1 MREEDLM
8 RAANRYEVMVKV
20 EQGCFKMEEASG
32 ILGLSLRHLR
42 RLRRRYE
49 VGGIKALMFE
59 RSHPAWNRVEDLE
72 RTRILDLRRSG
83 YRKYNLRH
91 FREVLGQKYGIDR
104 SHEFLRKFLL
114 AEKLVDPQP
123 RRRPLRHRKRFEAPK
138 AGVLIQRD
146 TSIHLWVPSLQ
157 RAWRLIVDLDDH
169 SRKITGALF
178 SEHDDVLSN
187 MLVSWETVSTHGLPF
202 AYYTD
207 NNPIYNPLNKKPRPG
222 MYAFHRMRSGEEDET
237 VSQWKRAV
245 RELGIECIH
254 STPYQP
260 QGKGKIERLFRFLQ
274 DRLVREME
282 TAKVTTIHEANRHL
296 KKWVLWYN
304 HCHLHSTTKMIPN
317 ERYLKNSI
325 FRPLPGNISL
335 ENIFCLRYDRTV
347 KADNTISFEGKT
359 YQIPKNDYRISFA
372 KAKVEARITLS
383 SKLKVFYK
391 KQEIG
396 SFNYK
401 PKEIKRLPT
410 GEDILAL
417 TTERTFYR

>member
-1 MREEDLM
+1 MKEEDLM

-20 EQGCFKMEEASG
+20 EQGMFGMREAAG
-32 ILGLSLRHLR
+32 IVGLSCRHLR

-49 VGGIKALMFE
+49 GCGLSGLLFQ
-59 RSHPAWNRVEDLE
+59 RSHLAWNRVEEPE
-72 RTRILDLRRSG
+72 RRRIIELRRSD

-91 FREVLGQKYGIDR
+91 FREVLEQKYGIDR
-104 SHEFLRKFLL
+104 SHEFLRKLCL
-114 AEKLVDPQP
+114 SEKLADPRP

-146 TSIHLWVPSLQ
+146 TSIHLWIPSLQ
-157 RAWRLIVDLDDH
+157 RAWKLIVDLDDH

-207 NNPIYNPLNKKPRPG
+207 NNPIYNPLNKKPRLG

-274 DRLVREME
+274 DRLVNELA

-296 KKWVLWYN
+296 KKWVEWYN

-317 ERYLKNSI
+317 ERYLKNNI
-325 FRPLPGNISL
+325 FRPLPETIDL
-335 ENIFCLRYDRTV
+335 ANIFCLRYDRTV
-347 KADNTISFEGKT
+347 KADNTISFEGKM
-359 YQIPKNDYRISFA
+359 YQIPKNDYRVSFA
-372 KAKVEARITLS
+372 KAKVEIRITLS
-383 SKLKVFYK
+383 SKLKIFYK
-391 KQEIG
+391 KQEIAN
-396 SFNYK
+396 FNYK
-401 PKEIKRLPT
+401 PKGIKHLPT

-417 TTERTFYR
+417 TI